1 MIQKVLNSKG
11 VNVGNLRGK
20 KKTFTHTM
28 TTLKFLP
35 ELQFRIR
42 ELINFIYNR
51 TQWSFVS
58 KLTKF
63 GVPECAGFIKD

>member
-1 MIQKVLNSKG
+1 
-11 VNVGNLRGK
+11 
-20 KKTFTHTM
+20 M